1 VLLSAYAPSRV
12 IAARVD
18 QNGSIDGAAARVRE
32 QVARDSAA
40 EPSPQPP
47 SRLPNC
53 RRETSLSLVK
63 ARRGDQPAQPDR
75 ALSIIRCAA
84 RQWGPCLT
92 SGTVSLLVDAVRF
105 YCDGS
110 LWKELVTTGGGPQVS
125 PESNKPR
132 IQGRRNRVDDPLGYT
147 LR

>member
-1 VLLSAYAPSRV
+1 MTHPICCSYHALLPK
-12 IAARVD
+12 
-18 QNGSIDGAAARVRE
+18 
-32 QVARDSAA
+32 
-40 EPSPQPP
+40 
-47 SRLPNC
+47 C

-75 ALSIIRCAA
+75 FTDHTMRSATV
-84 RQWGPCLT
+84 GPVPNL
-92 SGTVSLLVDAVRF
+92 GTVSLLVDAVRF

-125 PESNKPR
+125 PESNKPG
-132 IQGRRNRVDDPLGYT
+132 IQGRPNRVDDPLGYT